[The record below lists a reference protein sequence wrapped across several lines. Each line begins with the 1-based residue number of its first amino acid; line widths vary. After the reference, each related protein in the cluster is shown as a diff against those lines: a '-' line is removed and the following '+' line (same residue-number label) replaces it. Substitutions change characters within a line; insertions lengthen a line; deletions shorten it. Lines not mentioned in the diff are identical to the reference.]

1 MKTKLLLL
9 VLISFVV
16 SCSPKIVD
24 TWNVDSYEVLQ
35 ENGQNMTSQNIG
47 SITFKKNGKGYKNLN
62 YNFFQN
68 NYTDTEEFSWKLNK
82 DDYIIIKESGKS
94 KKDKSNL
101 NKTWI
106 IVENKAKTQVWKS
119 TDGKNSVQILKLS
132 K

>member
-1 MKTKLLLL
+1 MKIKLLLCS
-9 VLISFVV
+9 LIIFAA

-35 ENGQNMTSQNIG
+35 ENGQNMSSKNIG
-47 SITFKKNGKGYKNLN
+47 SITFEKNGEGHKNLN

-68 NYTDTEEFSWKLNK
+68 NYTDTEKFSWKLNNE
-82 DDYIIIKESGKS
+82 DYIIIEQAGADED
-94 KKDKSNL
+94 DKSNL

-106 IVENKAKTQVWKS
+106 IVENKAKSQVWKS